1 MSSLLN
7 ALLAQLK
14 QFPPARHYRVAYS
27 GGCDSHVL
35 LHALV
40 AIQDQLPATV
50 ISALHVNHGLA
61 EEADH
66 WAAHCE
72 QIAVGLGV
80 AFQAVS
86 VDGMGD
92 AGESPEAAARQA
104 RYHVFKQLMT
114 DGDGLLLAHHED
126 DQAETLLL
134 QLFRGAGVR
143 GLAAMP
149 RYVAFSKGWMGRPL
163 LGVSRQH
170 LRDYANE
177 AGLNWI
183 EDPGNQSPDFDRN
196 FLRHNI
202 IPDLLPRW
210 PALAHTLARAAQ
222 HQSAASRLLDELAAE
237 DMEVLAGS
245 RSGCLSIHAL
255 SLLSRERQDNVL
267 RYWIHRQGILLP
279 SCVQLQRIHA
289 EVLSA
294 REDAQPQ
301 VGWADSMIRRYQDDL
316 YLLPAEA
323 GRDSLACDPLDWDL
337 KDDLELADG
346 RRLKL
351 ERQKGVG
358 LKASLEGRSDI
369 SVRFRQGGEVCRP
382 LGRKQGHRLKTLWQE
397 WGVPP
402 WERNRI
408 PLIYAGEEIIQV
420 LGYCICEPWQ
430 ANADESGLII
440 VTEQV

>member
-1 MSSLLN
+1 MNFLLST
-7 ALLAQLK
+7 LLDQLK
-14 QFPPARHYRVAYS
+14 QFPPAQHYRVAYS

-40 AIQDQLPATV
+40 AIRDQLPVTE

-61 EEADH
+61 EDADH

-72 QIAVGLGV
+72 QVAAELGV

-86 VDGMGD
+86 VDAMGE
-92 AGESPEAAARQA
+92 ASESPEAAARQA
-104 RYHVFKQLMT
+104 RYHVFEQLMSE
-114 DGDGLLLAHHED
+114 GDGLLLAHHED

-149 RYVAFSKGWMGRPL
+149 RHTVFSRGWLGRPL

-170 LRDYANE
+170 LRDYANA

-183 EDPGNQSPDFDRN
+183 EDPGNQSQDFDRN
-196 FLRHNI
+196 FLRHKI

-210 PALAHTLARAAQ
+210 PALSQTLARAAR
-222 HQSAASRLLDELAAE
+222 HQSAASHLLDELAAA
-237 DMEVLAGS
+237 DMDVLAG
-245 RSGCLSIHAL
+245 RREGCLSIRAL
-255 SLLSRERQDNVL
+255 NALSRERQDNVL
-267 RYWIHRQGILLP
+267 RYWIRLHGVLLP
-279 SCVQLQRIHA
+279 SSAQLQRIHA

-301 VGWADSMIRRYQDDL
+301 VGWANSVVRRYRDDL
-316 YLLPAEA
+316 YLLPAETGEESRSGDA
-323 GRDSLACDPLDWDL
+323 LVWDL
-337 KDDLELADG
+337 KNDLDLPDG

-351 ERQKGVG
+351 EHREGMG
-358 LKASLEGRSDI
+358 LKASLQARTDV

-382 LGRKQGHRLKTLWQE
+382 LGRGQMHRLKTLWQE

-402 WERNRI
+402 WERNRV
-408 PLIYAGEEIIQV
+408 PLIYAGEEIAQV
-420 LGYCICEPWQ
+420 VGYCICEPCQ
-430 ANADESGLII
+430 ADAGDAGLI
-440 VTEQV
+440 VTESA

>member
-1 MSSLLN
+1 MIPLLDT
-7 ALLAQLK
+7 LLAQLK

-35 LHALV
+35 LHALA
-40 AIQDQLPATV
+40 AIRDQLPETK

-72 QIAVGLGV
+72 QVAAGLGV

-86 VDGMGD
+86 VDGMGE

-104 RYHVFKQLMT
+104 RYHVFKQMMAE
-114 DGDGLLLAHHED
+114 GDGLLLAHHED
-126 DQAETLLL
+126 DQGETLLL

-149 RYVAFSKGWMGRPL
+149 RHTTLAKGWLGRPL
-163 LGVSRQH
+163 LSLSRRR

-183 EDPGNQSPDFDRN
+183 EDPGNQSQDFDRN

-222 HQSAASRLLDELAAE
+222 HQSAASRLLDERAAE
-237 DMEVLAGS
+237 DMAVLAGS
-245 RSGCLSIHAL
+245 RSGCLSIRGL

-267 RYWIHRQGILLP
+267 RYWIRMHGLLSP
-279 SCVQLQRIHA
+279 SFVQLQRIQV

-294 REDAQPQ
+294 RDDAQPQ
-301 VGWADSMIRRYQDDL
+301 VGWAGSVVRRYRDDL
-316 YLLPAEA
+316 YLLSAKLDVSNSE
-323 GRDSLACDPLDWDL
+323 SLSWDL
-337 KDDLELADG
+337 KTELRLSDG
-346 RRLKL
+346 RCLKL
-351 ERQKGVG
+351 ERRQGAG
-358 LKASLEGRSDI
+358 LKASLQGRSDV

-382 LGRKQGHRLKTLWQE
+382 LGRKQAHRLKTLWQE

-408 PLIYAGEEIIQV
+408 PLIYAGGEIIQV

-430 ANADESGLII
+430 ANADEAGLI

>member
-1 MSSLLN
+1 MNSLLN
-7 ALLAQLK
+7 TLLEQLK

-40 AIQDQLPATV
+40 SIRDQLSATQ

-61 EEADH
+61 DEADL

-72 QIAVGLGV
+72 KAAAELGV
-80 AFQAVS
+80 AFQVVP
-86 VDGMGD
+86 VDATGE

-104 RYHVFKQLMT
+104 RYHVFEQLMAE
-114 DGDGLLLAHHED
+114 GDGLLLAHHED

-149 RYVAFSKGWMGRPL
+149 RHAAFSKGWLGRPL
-163 LGVSRQH
+163 LGVSHQQ
-170 LRDYANE
+170 LRDYAND

-183 EDPGNQSPDFDRN
+183 EDPGNQSQDFDRN

-210 PALAHTLARAAQ
+210 PALSQTLARAAR
-222 HQSAASRLLDELAAE
+222 HQSAASHLLDELAAA
-237 DMEVLAGS
+237 DLAVLAGS
-245 RSGCLSIHAL
+245 RPGCLSIRAL
-255 SLLSRERQDNVL
+255 SALSRERQDNVL
-267 RYWIHRQGILLP
+267 RYWIRLRGVLSP
-279 SCVQLQRIHA
+279 SSAQLQRIHT

-301 VGWADSMIRRYQDDL
+301 VGWADSMVRRYRDDL
-316 YLLPAEA
+316 YLLPAEMGGA
-323 GRDSLACDPLDWDL
+323 SQDREPLVWDF
-337 KDDLELADG
+337 KNDLDLPDG

-351 ERQKGVG
+351 ERRQGVG
-358 LKASLEGRSDI
+358 LKASLQSRTDV
-369 SVRFRQGGEVCRP
+369 SVRFRLGGEVCRP
-382 LGRKQGHRLKTLWQE
+382 LGRGQMHRLKTLWQE

-402 WERNRI
+402 WERNRV
-408 PLIYAGEEIIQV
+408 PLIYAGEKIAQV
-420 LGYCICEPWQ
+420 VGYCICEPWQ
-430 ANADESGLII
+430 ADVGDAGLI
-440 VTEQV
+440 VTESA